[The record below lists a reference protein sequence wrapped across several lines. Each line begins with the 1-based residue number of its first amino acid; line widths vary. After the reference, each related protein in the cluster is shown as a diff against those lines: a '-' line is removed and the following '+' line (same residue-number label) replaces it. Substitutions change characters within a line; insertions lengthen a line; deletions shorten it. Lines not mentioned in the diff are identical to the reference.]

1 MRANG
6 PFMLDANPE
15 TIWKG
20 GDWMSKEI
28 LVEKAMQAVID
39 GDEDAAVAMAEQVI
53 AEGINPVEIINEGL
67 TPGMTKVG
75 DGFANE
81 EIPLPGVLVAAEA
94 MTKAIEILEPHIPK
108 ESASKSAG
116 TVVIGTI
123 EGDIHDIGK
132 RIVATMLRVYGFEV
146 HDLGR
151 DVPADVFVQK
161 AIEVNADIIGSSTL
175 MTTTMVGQK
184 QLEEKL
190 VKAGIRDKVKTMIGG
205 AAVNQEWAN
214 KIGADCYAED
224 ANETTLKAKELI

>member
-1 MRANG
+1 
-6 PFMLDANPE
+6 
-15 TIWKG
+15 
-20 GDWMSKEI
+20 MSKEE
-28 LVEKAMQAVID
+28 LVNQAKQAVID
-39 GDEDAAVAMAEQVI
+39 GDEEAAAEMANQVI

-67 TPGMTKVG
+67 TPAMTQVG

-94 MTKAIEILEPHIPK
+94 MTKAIEIMAPHIPK
-108 ESASKSAG
+108 EEVADKLG

-151 DVPADVFVQK
+151 DVPINDFIEK
-161 AIEVNADIIGSSTL
+161 AKETKADILGSSSL
-175 MTTTMVGQK
+175 MTTTMGGQK
-184 QLEEKL
+184 ILEEKL
-190 VKAGIRDKVKTMIGG
+190 RKTGLKDKLKTMIGG
-205 AAVNQEWAN
+205 AACTQEWAD

-224 ANETTLKAKELI
+224 ANETVLKAKELIK